1 MPHLVAGIQLSI
13 GVGPSVGI
21 SSDQQPGLE

>member
-1 MPHLVAGIQLSI
+1 MPYLVAGIQSSL
-13 GVGPSVGI
+13 GVGATVGI